1 MCHNC
6 ISHGGDGGKW
16 FHAAENFAAGL
27 YRRQKKAAQQKAQ
40 KAEKKTGE
48 IINPLQP
55 PPEYY
60 MTEDGEFALQPGAQ
74 VDLDIMFSDLMR
86 EVLEATGKDV
96 KKLPILKKKV
106 NSFMENYHFG
116 QVITLEEAEQM
127 LEITYP
133 IGIMECICKRESRGM
148 YKNDDAMTCLSLGV
162 GIYKWERWPETF
174 RNFQFLSVKEAK
186 QRLRHFDR
194 RGNVHT
200 LWTFYTPYIGG
211 ICNCEYPTCLG
222 IRGRIDYDVSEIL
235 LKGEY
240 CAKPLHDKCIGCG
253 ECITFCQFGAMS
265 LQVSRNKV
273 NINMNKCFGCAQCAN
288 HCRHEAIEMV
298 ERMTTPGLRDIW

>member
-1 MCHNC
+1 MCHHC
-6 ISHGGDGGKW
+6 IQHGYGGKW
-16 FHAAENFAAGL
+16 FLAAQNFAANM
-27 YRRQKKAAQQKAQ
+27 YRRKKKEAVK
-40 KAEKKTGE
+40 KAEKAERKVGE
-48 IINPLQP
+48 IISPHQK

-60 MTEDGEFALQPGAQ
+60 MNEDGEFVIAPGAQ
-74 VDLDIMFSDLMR
+74 VDLDILFSDLMK

-96 KKLPILKKKV
+96 KKLPILRKKV
-106 NSFMENYHFG
+106 GSFMANYHFG

-127 LEITYP
+127 LELTYP

-148 YKNDDAMTCLSLGV
+148 YGNDDAMTCLSLGV
-162 GIYKWERWPETF
+162 GIYKHERWPETF
-174 RNFQFLSVKEAK
+174 RNMTFLSVKDAK

-222 IRGRIDYDVSEIL
+222 IRGRTDYGVDEIL

-240 CAKPLHDKCIGCG
+240 CARPVHDRCIGCG

-273 NINMNKCFGCAQCAN
+273 NIDMNKCYGCSQCAN

-298 ERMTTPGLRDIW
+298 ERSTTPGLRDIW

>member
-1 MCHNC
+1 MCHHC
-6 ISHGGDGGKW
+6 IQHGGGGKW
-16 FHAAENFAAGL
+16 FLAAQNFAATL
-27 YRRQKKAAQQKAQ
+27 YRRRRKEAQKKAA
-40 KAEKKTGE
+40 KAEKKVGE
-48 IINPLQP
+48 VVGPHQK

-60 MTEDGEFALQPGAQ
+60 MTEDGEFALSPGAQ

-96 KKLPILKKKV
+96 RKLPILKKKV
-106 NSFMENYHFG
+106 NSFMANYHFG
-116 QVITLEEAEQM
+116 QVVTLEEAEEM
-127 LEITYP
+127 VEITYP
-133 IGIMECICKRESRGM
+133 IGIMECICRRESRGM
-148 YKNDDAMTCLSLGV
+148 YNNDNAMTCLSLGV

-174 RNFQFLSVKEAK
+174 RGMTFLSVKEAK
-186 QRLRHFDR
+186 ERLRHFDR

-222 IRGRIDYDVSEIL
+222 IRGRVDYDVNEIL

-240 CAKPLHDKCIGCG
+240 CAMPIEERCIGCG

-273 NINMNKCFGCAQCAN
+273 NINMKKCFGCAQCAH
-288 HCRHEAIEMV
+288 HCRHEAIKMV
-298 ERMTTPGLRDIW
+298 ERMTTPGLRDLW

>member
-240 CAKPLHDKCIGCG
+240 CAKPVHDKCIGCG